1 MDEPAFGLV
10 LVLLGRLPLP
20 EHVLGIRVEL
30 VSLIAVGRLA
40 RDRVVVRLVG
50 RDDPAILAEGRVLEE
65 IVIVAGVI
73 DAGRNEDGGAP
84 VVVQER
90 LETEGNT

>member
-1 MDEPAFGLV
+1 MRVGVKFVALV
-10 LVLLGRLPLP
+10 
-20 EHVLGIRVEL
+20 
-30 VSLIAVGRLA
+30 AVGRFA
-40 RDRVVVRLVG
+40 GDRVVVRLVG

-84 VVVQER
+84 VVVQAR